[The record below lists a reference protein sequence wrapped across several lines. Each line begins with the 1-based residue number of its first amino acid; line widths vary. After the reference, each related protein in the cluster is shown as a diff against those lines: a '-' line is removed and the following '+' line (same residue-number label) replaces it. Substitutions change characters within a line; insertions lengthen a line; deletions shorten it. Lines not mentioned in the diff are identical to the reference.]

1 MTPSSS
7 SVLRLKDIPAIT
19 QGRMRMVFRHPED
32 PRLLVKVIRPDV
44 IEQRWGSGAPWYK
57 SRRRYRQYISYIR
70 ETEEYIAAYAQ
81 HGSSLPFAQKI
92 VGFTETDLGLGLV
105 MEAAL
110 DRDGNLAPALPTLF
124 ERQAFDR
131 KVSEDLEEFLNLV
144 VESDLIVADLNSGN
158 IVYAYDAARDKD
170 HFVLIDGLG
179 VSTILPF
186 KLLSRSF
193 NRRSKLGRVKRL
205 RVRMA
210 RMFKRFPQPE
220 IPGS

>member
-1 MTPSSS
+1 M
-7 SVLRLKDIPAIT
+7 LQFKDVPAIT
-19 QGRMRMVFRHPED
+19 QGRMRLVYRHPGD

-44 IEQRWGSGAPWYK
+44 IEHRWGSGARWYK

-110 DRDGNLAPALPTLF
+110 DRDGNLAPTLPTLF
-124 ERQAFDR
+124 KNQAFDHN
-131 KVSEDLEEFLNLV
+131 VAEDLEEFFNQV

-158 IVYAYDAARDKD
+158 LVYAYDAAQGKS

-179 VSTILPF
+179 VSTVLPF
-186 KLLSRSF
+186 KLLSRSL
-193 NRRSKLGRVKRL
+193 NRRSKLSRVKQFRIRIEKL
-205 RVRMA
+205 
-210 RMFKRFPQPE
+210 FKRFPQPE
-220 IPGS
+220 FPNS

>member
-1 MTPSSS
+1 MIPDSS
-7 SVLRLKDIPAIT
+7 SVLQLKDTPPIT
-19 QGRMRMVFRHPED
+19 QGRMRMVYRHPEE

-70 ETEEYIAAYAQ
+70 ETEEYVAAYAQ
-81 HGSSLPFAQKI
+81 HGTSLPFAQKI

-110 DRDGNLAPALPTLF
+110 DREGNLAPALPTLF
-124 ERQAFDR
+124 KRQAFDR
-131 KVSEDLEEFLNLV
+131 KVSEDLEEFLKLV

-170 HFVLIDGLG
+170 HFVIIDGLG

-193 NRRSKLGRVKRL
+193 NRHSKLGRVKRL
-205 RVRMA
+205 RFRIA
-210 RMFKRFPQPE
+210 RMFKNYPQPE
-220 IPGS
+220 FPCL